1 MKKFLAVLISGM
13 LLVAGC
19 QPRDKAEDETSPIT
33 PQTVEQLTAQLLEK
47 HGTEQE
53 FRITRGVSQAAS
65 LWRNS
70 DGTVEE
76 FEAFVLEN
84 FIADAAELDLVFDRI
99 AHNMEFL
106 YGHMNRILLELNR
119 QIHEDR
125 GPIHKIDQL
134 FGAYSPTAHIEND
147 FFRNKIAFIVALNF
161 PNYSLEEKNDLGAE
175 WTPRQWGFARLGD
188 MFTARV
194 PASYLQE
201 MSRISSETRLYIS
214 EYNIFAGRLLDNEGN
229 TLFPEEMR
237 LLAHWN
243 VRDEIRANYGREG
256 GLPRQEMLY
265 NVMLRIIHQDIPSQ
279 VINNNAYQWNPFT
292 NQLLKDGQEVEGQP
306 EGVVRYQHLL
316 NNFQALRNI
325 DRFHPK
331 LDTYLKRRFEADME
345 IPKEEVKALFAE
357 YASSP
362 LLRQA
367 GQIISQRLGRPLQ
380 PFDLWYDGF
389 KARAGFGEGE
399 LDRITKT
406 RYPNAAALDNDIPR
420 ILKQLG
426 WTAADAEF
434 LGQNID
440 VDAARGSGHAWGTS
454 MRNQPA
460 HLRTRIAADGMDY
473 KGYNIAIHEL
483 GHNVEQVIS
492 LHKADN
498 YMINGV
504 PNVGFTEA
512 IAFMFQARDMEF
524 LGIRQADPLAQ
535 YEAVLDVFWTNYEM
549 MGVSLLDI
557 KVWEW
562 LYENPNA
569 NAVQL
574 KEAVIRL
581 AKEVWNEFYA
591 DTFGVRDVPILAIY
605 SHMIQSPLYL
615 MNYPYGRLIKFQLE
629 NYFLDKNFA
638 DETNRI
644 FALGRLTPR
653 HWMQRAVDQQISNEH
668 IFQAAQKAID
678 GLKAASE

>member
-1 MKKFLAVLISGM
+1 MKKLFALLIPSVL
-13 LLVAGC
+13 LLGAC
-19 QPRDKAEDETSPIT
+19 RPSERMQDETSPVT
-33 PQTVEQLTAQLLEK
+33 PETTEQLTTQLLEK
-47 HGTEQE
+47 HGTEHE
-53 FRITRGVSQAAS
+53 FRISRGVSQAAS
-65 LWRNS
+65 LWRNV

-76 FEAFVLEN
+76 FQTFVLEH
-84 FIADAAELDLVFDRI
+84 FISDPAELDMVFDRV
-99 AHNMEFL
+99 ARNLEFL
-106 YGHMNRILLELNR
+106 YGHMNRISLELNR

-125 GPIHKIDQL
+125 GPIHKIDEL
-134 FGAYSPTAHIEND
+134 FGAYSPFAHVED
-147 FFRNKIAFIVALNF
+147 DMFRNKIAFIVALNF
-161 PNYSLEEKNDLGAE
+161 PNYSLEEKNELGAQ

-188 MFTARV
+188 LFTARV
-194 PASYLQE
+194 PASYLQDL
-201 MSRISSETRLYIS
+201 SRVGSETRLYIS
-214 EYNIFAGRLLDNEGN
+214 QYNIFAGRLLDNQGN

-265 NVMLRIIHQDIPSQ
+265 QVMLRIINQDIPVQ
-279 VINNNAYQWNPFT
+279 VINNPEYQWNPFT
-292 NQLLKDGQEVEGQP
+292 NQLLKDGQEVTAQP
-306 EGVVRYQHLL
+306 ENLVRYQHLL

-331 LDTYLKRRFEADME
+331 LDTYVKRRFEADME
-345 IPKEEVKALFAE
+345 IPKEEVKALFSE

-367 GQIISQRLGRPLQ
+367 GQIISERLGRPLQ

-399 LDRITKT
+399 LDRITKS
-406 RYPNAAALDNDIPR
+406 RYPNAAALDHDISR
-420 ILKQLG
+420 ILRQLG
-426 WTAADAEF
+426 WTAAEAQF
-434 LGQNID
+434 LADNID

-454 MRNQPA
+454 MRGQPA
-460 HLRTRIAADGMDY
+460 HLRTRIAPDGMDY

-492 LHKADN
+492 LHKVDN
-498 YMINGV
+498 YLINGV

-524 LGIRQADPLAQ
+524 INIRQTDPLAQ

-562 LYENPNA
+562 LYDNPEA
-569 NAVQL
+569 TAEQL

-581 AKEVWNEFYA
+581 AKEVWNELYA
-591 DTFGVRDVPILAIY
+591 DTFGVSDVPILAIY

-629 NYFLDKNFA
+629 NYFRGKNFA
-638 DETNRI
+638 DESNRV
-644 FALGRLTPR
+644 FALGRLTPQ
-653 HWMQRAVDQQISNEH
+653 HWMERAVGQQISNEH
-668 IFQAAQKAID
+668 IFHAAQRAID
-678 GLKAASE
+678 GLKAVTP